1 MEKINQSDYIQSYL
15 DSCDKKY
22 INNILKNDSF
32 VEKKI
37 KRKKILNLLI
47 GQIMFIN
54 IKNMLIKLC
63 FFLN

>member
-32 VEKKI
+32 IEKKI
-37 KRKKILNLLI
+37 IELESFIEKIKDKPLI
-47 GQIMFIN
+47 TIE
-54 IKNMLIKLC
+54 
-63 FFLN
+63 